1 MADRIIP
8 VALRLWLRFL
18 CALLLLG
25 YGVGLSILFGAIGGF
40 AGGTVSAWWQAPG
53 GIPAE
58 PKPQPKATMPAA
70 IGRLGSRFN
79 TGDLRSRI
87 PILRLFTRRD
97 RRLNAPR
104 RRSLRS

>member
-1 MADRIIP
+1 MADLIIP
-8 VALRLWLRFL
+8 VALRLWLVFL
-18 CALLLLG
+18 FALLLLG
-25 YGVGLSILFGAIGGF
+25 YGVVLSIVFGAIGGF

-53 GIPAE
+53 GVPAP
-58 PKPQPKATMPAA
+58 PKPRGKVAMPAA
-70 IGRLGSRFN
+70 LGRLGSRFD
-79 TGDLRSRI
+79 TGGLTSRL